1 MSDEA
6 QPGTPPRGHEL
17 RARTV
22 RGAFWMILSNLAS
35 RMIGVIGTLVL
46 TRYVAPA
53 AYGDVAAASIWI
65 LTANQIST
73 IGVGMYVIAR
83 PDSGRAMA
91 FHATVLHLG
100 LGVISILGF
109 GLARS
114 WLGGMVA
121 SPHMEAY
128 VPGLVIAVLLDR
140 VRFMPERILVRN
152 MRFGVVSM
160 MRGGGEL
167 IYTAVSLVCA
177 VSGLGAMSIVWGNIA
192 RALVRAAVTVRAVDW
207 RDWIEPCRLR
217 LQSIRELLR
226 YGVPLGFGSLIAFG
240 SRNWDSLMVGHY
252 FGSAAMGKYQLA
264 YNFADIPAVQIGE
277 QIGDVLLPSFV
288 HMEDRQRVPALIRS
302 TTLLALIMFPM
313 AIGLGAVAPTAVS
326 ALLDAKWSG
335 VAPMLVIL
343 SALSVTRPIGWTIG
357 AYLSVMTRS
366 RTQVMMALECGKIIV
381 LLGAIALTG
390 GTNPLWSCTAVG
402 VAFALHALASMLLA
416 RHFGRV
422 PLRAFLSAL
431 APPLLA
437 CLPMVLAI
445 LAVRQGLQGT
455 GLVGF
460 KVELIIEVL
469 VGALAYLGAAAV
481 VARRDLVE
489 LLSHARRSLSG

>member
-1 MSDEA
+1 MTDESQESA
-6 QPGTPPRGHEL
+6 PPRHEL
-17 RARTV
+17 RSRTV
-22 RGAFWMILSNLAS
+22 RGAFWMILSNLVS
-35 RMIGVIGTLVL
+35 RVIGVIGTLVL
-46 TRYVAPA
+46 THYVAPA
-53 AYGDVAAASIWI
+53 AYGEVAAASIWI

-91 FHATVLHLG
+91 FHATLLHLS
-100 LGVISILGF
+100 LGVITILGF
-109 GLARS
+109 ALARY
-114 WLGGMVA
+114 WLGAIVD
-121 SPHMEAY
+121 SPQMEVY
-128 VPGLVIAVLLDR
+128 VPGLVISVLLDR

-167 IYTAVSLVCA
+167 TYTAVSLLCA
-177 VSGLGAMSIVWGNIA
+177 TSGLGAMSIVWGNIA
-192 RALVRAAVTVRAVDW
+192 RALVRTVVTVRAADW

-217 LQSIRELLR
+217 LHSFLELLR
-226 YGVPLGFGSLIAFG
+226 YGVPLGFGSLVAFG
-240 SRNWDSLMVGHY
+240 SRNWDSLLVGRF

-288 HMEDRQRVPALIRS
+288 HMEDRLRVPALIRS

-313 AIGLGAVAPTAVS
+313 AIGLGAVAPTAV
-326 ALLDAKWSG
+326 AAFLDSKWSG

-366 RTQVMMALECGKIIV
+366 RTQVMMALECGKIFV
-381 LLGAIALTG
+381 LLGAIVLTG
-390 GTNPLWSCTAVG
+390 GTNPLWACAAVG

-416 RHFGRV
+416 RHYGGV

-431 APPLLA
+431 FPPLLA
-437 CLPMVLAI
+437 CAPMVLAI
-445 LAVRQGLQGT
+445 LATRHALQGT
-455 GLVGF
+455 GWVGF
-460 KVELIIEVL
+460 KLELIIEVL
-469 VGALAYLGAAAV
+469 VGVLVYLASAAV
-481 VARRDLVE
+481 VARRELVE
-489 LLSHARRSLSG
+489 LLSHARRSLAG